1 MIGGHFSPAL
11 GSTKGPPYPFYDRF
25 ITLVS

>member
-11 GSTKGPPYPFYDRF
+11 GSTKESLYPFCNRF

>member
-11 GSTKGPPYPFYDRF
+11 GSAKEPPYPFCDRF